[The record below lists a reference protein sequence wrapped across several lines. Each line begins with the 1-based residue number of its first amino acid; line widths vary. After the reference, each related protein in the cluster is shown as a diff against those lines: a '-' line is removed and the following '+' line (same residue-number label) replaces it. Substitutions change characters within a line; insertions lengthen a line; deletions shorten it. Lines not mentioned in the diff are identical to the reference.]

1 MSERK
6 KDRQCERGKH
16 RASAG
21 GKSIERKKERERERY
36 KKRRARERE
45 RERLKGGTKEGKKLE
60 TDACHT

>member
-21 GKSIERKKERERERY
+21 GKSIERKKERERASDI
-36 KKRRARERE
+36 KKEERERE